1 MDLHNL
7 PCIEFLV
14 GAFLL
19 WIVVAK
25 RHHIINIVI
34 SSVIYPI
41 KNDEGESIRGPSWQ
55 SLDGQ
60 CLEKFLDGRRASQV
74 WRQHGPVYRIW
85 SGFTPEVVVTRPED
99 VKTFHADSSS
109 HRKSPSSNGGW
120 FFHQMLGDC
129 MGLINDQRWKEVRAQ
144 LHTYFTH
151 GAVIKSCDFI
161 SDFTMDYFR
170 CLETK
175 EANTIKPQAVTS
187 FSRFPFLATAEYIYG
202 PLTET
207 EKDRLWTLGQRSL
220 TLMVHVLEGGVYR
233 FGICRWLKPKQYL
246 KLKEFEKDW
255 TEFNEAIVEARKTQN
270 KTPPVVEAWRAVD
283 EGVVAK
289 KEMIQTMS
297 EILFANLDVSTNVL
311 SWLIIFIA
319 ADASIQRQLRKEI
332 RANASLRDNFCNSK
346 DSLLHLCLLESIRLR
361 PFTVFTIPEYSP
373 HSVVFG
379 GYTIPPN
386 TSVVVDTL
394 AINYNPQFW
403 GKNSTQFNPHRLKDV
418 SSTDLRYNLFT
429 FGFGSRKC
437 LGKHFAEAMVKTFV
451 AELLS
456 RYEIRIPNTAADGQD
471 IKERKATWVP
481 ISDIEIMLIPV
492 IN

>member
-1 MDLHNL
+1 
-7 PCIEFLV
+7 
-14 GAFLL
+14 
-19 WIVVAK
+19 
-25 RHHIINIVI
+25 
-34 SSVIYPI
+34 
-41 KNDEGESIRGPSWQ
+41 
-55 SLDGQ
+55 
-60 CLEKFLDGRRASQV
+60 
-74 WRQHGPVYRIW
+74 
-85 SGFTPEVVVTRPED
+85 
-99 VKTFHADSSS
+99 
-109 HRKSPSSNGGW
+109 
-120 FFHQMLGDC
+120 
-129 MGLINDQRWKEVRAQ
+129 
-144 LHTYFTH
+144 
-151 GAVIKSCDFI
+151 
-161 SDFTMDYFR
+161 MDYFR

-289 KEMIQTMS
+289 KEMIQTM
-297 EILFANLDVSTNVL
+297 I
-311 SWLIIFIA
+311 
-319 ADASIQRQLRKEI
+319 
-332 RANASLRDNFCNSK
+332 
-346 DSLLHLCLLESIRLR
+346 
-361 PFTVFTIPEYSP
+361 FTIPEYSP